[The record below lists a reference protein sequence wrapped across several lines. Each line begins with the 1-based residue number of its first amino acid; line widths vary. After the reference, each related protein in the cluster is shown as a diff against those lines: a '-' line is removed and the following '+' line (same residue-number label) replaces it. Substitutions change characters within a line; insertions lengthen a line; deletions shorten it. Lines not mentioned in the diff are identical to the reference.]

1 MSAGRTLDWA
11 IHSEQIMDP
20 NITIRRA
27 RQDDLDNLAVL
38 FDLYRQFY
46 ECPSD
51 PDAAKRWLQHNME
64 AQRSIIFTADT
75 GSELLGLTQLY
86 PALCSV
92 DLVEYY
98 VLYDLYVLADARRQ
112 GVARALMNAASHWA
126 REQGAARLDL
136 ETARDNAAGQALYRD
151 LGYTLDG
158 IFLKFSLDLTRPPA
172 AR

>member
-1 MSAGRTLDWA
+1 
-11 IHSEQIMDP
+11 MDP

-98 VLYDLYVLADARRQ
+98 VLYDLYVLEDARRQ

-151 LGYTLDG
+151 LGYTLDE

>member
-1 MSAGRTLDWA
+1 MN
-11 IHSEQIMDP
+11 P

-27 RQDDLDNLAVL
+27 HQDDLSSLATL

-46 ECPSD
+46 ECPAD
-51 PDAAKRWLQHNME
+51 LDAATNWIQHNME

-75 GSELLGLTQLY
+75 GSELLGFTQLY

-98 VLYDLYVLADARRQ
+98 VLYDLYVLKRARRQ
-112 GVARALMNAASHWA
+112 GVAKALMNAASEWA

-136 ETARDNAAGQALYRD
+136 ETARDNGAGQTLYRS
-151 LGYTLDG
+151 LGYTLDEV
-158 IFLKFSLDLTRPPA
+158 FLKFSLDLTTPFNA
-172 AR
+172 N